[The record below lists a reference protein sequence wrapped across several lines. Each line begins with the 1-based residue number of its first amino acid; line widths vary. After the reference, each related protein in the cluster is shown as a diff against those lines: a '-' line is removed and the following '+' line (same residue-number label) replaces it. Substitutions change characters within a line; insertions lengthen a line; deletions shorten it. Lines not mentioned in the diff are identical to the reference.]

1 MLARSNP
8 EAARELLQMAQDD
21 VARQWRVYA
30 NRAAMAGVGIPSSQ
44 SATQA
49 EIALGKA
56 PKGGK
61 Q

>member
-21 VARQWRVYA
+21 VTRQWRVYA
-30 NRAAMAGVGIPSSQ
+30 NRAAMAGSGIPPAQ
-44 SATQA
+44 PRIEPDTTDSA
-49 EIALGKA
+49 G
-56 PKGGK
+56 KGGK

>member
-30 NRAAMAGVGIPSSQ
+30 NRAAMAGLRPSRSTTEPET
-44 SATQA
+44 AA
-49 EIALGKA
+49 GKPA
-56 PKGGK
+56 KGGK